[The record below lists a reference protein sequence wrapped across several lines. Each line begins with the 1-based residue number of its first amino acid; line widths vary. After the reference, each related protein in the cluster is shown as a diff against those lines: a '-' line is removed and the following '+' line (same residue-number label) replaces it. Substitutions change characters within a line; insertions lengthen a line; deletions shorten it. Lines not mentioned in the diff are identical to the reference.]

1 MAVQRYNGGKHWANW
16 NECLSDH
23 VIFAGQWL
31 KIYDGYVGPNRVSP
45 VMVEGIM
52 VSMNSVNNCVF

>member
-1 MAVQRYNGGKHWANW
+1 MAMAAQRYNGAKHWADW

-23 VIFAGQWL
+23 FRGQWP

-52 VSMNSVNNCVF
+52 VSMNSVNECVF